1 MLTRA
6 YERSGGCTDRSA
18 RGAWMGSICAV
29 NTVKCGHAPNPF
41 STGRDQRSRT
51 MPCEA
56 HPCGAPGKT
65 GSNSPCPHS
74 ALPTRNSLRHDPKHT
89 RAVGWSA
96 RTVCGRS
103 ILAVISARYEHAP
116 NLSSTG
122 ASPRS
127 RTMPCEAHSCAAAEF
142 PSSGNDQTFPVSKF
156 SLRFE
161 KKAVPE

>member
-1 MLTRA
+1 MKSQRA

-18 RGAWMGSICAV
+18 RSAWMGSICAV

-51 MPCEA
+51 MSCEA

-89 RAVGWSA
+89 RAVGWIA
-96 RTVCGRS
+96 RTVCGWS
-103 ILAVISARYEHAP
+103 IRAVISARYEHAP

-127 RTMPCEAHSCAAAEF
+127 REEHSCAPEF
-142 PSSGNDQTFPVSKF
+142 PSGNYLTFPVSKF
-156 SLRFE
+156 RLRFGQ
-161 KKAVPE
+161 KAVPD